1 MTAKQLVEVTSLLA
15 VSAGHRSVTSAS
27 HGDTLTK
34 GKPMVNQ

>member
-15 VSAGHRSVTSAS
+15 VSGGHRSVTSAS